1 MTKHSDLIARL
12 EALTGPDMEVDW
24 DIGLNVGGMKS
35 VRTFGMAGNW
45 FDRCVDETSLSV
57 SMPDYTASIDAA
69 VALCERV
76 LPGWR
81 WGITQ
86 GTEDDDEVQGNVWPE
101 TTPFTAYL
109 DSYGYHANPAI
120 ALLIAILKALDAK
133 ETAND

>member
-1 MTKHSDLIARL
+1 MTKHTDLIARL
-12 EALTGPDMEVDW
+12 EALTGPDREVDW

-76 LPGWR
+76 LPLMTKIVINTYSG
-81 WGITQ
+81 G
-86 GTEDDDEVQGNVWPE
+86 E
-101 TTPFTAYL
+101 
-109 DSYGYHANPAI
+109 YHHAEIESDFGDFNGRNSPNPAI
-120 ALLIAILKALDAK
+120 ALLIATLKALDAK
-133 ETAND
+133 ETAYD